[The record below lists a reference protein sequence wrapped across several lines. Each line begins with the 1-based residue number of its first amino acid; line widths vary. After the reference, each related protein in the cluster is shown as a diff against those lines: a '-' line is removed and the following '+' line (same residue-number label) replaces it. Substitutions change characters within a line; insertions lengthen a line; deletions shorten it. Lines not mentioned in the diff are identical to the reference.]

1 MKLAAKTGNLILIR
15 IRVSAREAS
24 LVRRWPPDAPGGC
37 NCSEQLWLHART
49 FLVALENRLGWAGE
63 SNWRRTFPL
72 LLLTTPPLW
81 PPKHLQRL
89 MKLGNI
95 VWVETSR
102 YLTKIM
108 ILWRKAARSKVLAAK
123 HTASLQ
129 LLCTVGGNQARLGAR
144 TVAV

>member
-1 MKLAAKTGNLILIR
+1 MATRKDLFGCPGESPWLGRRIKLKTYVSSSPFNYASVVAAKTL
-15 IRVSAREAS
+15 S
-24 LVRRWPPDAPGGC
+24 
-37 NCSEQLWLHART
+37 
-49 FLVALENRLGWAGE
+49 
-63 SNWRRTFPL
+63 
-72 LLLTTPPLW
+72 
-81 PPKHLQRL
+81 LQRL

-129 LLCTVGGNQARLGAR
+129 LLRTVGGNQAKLNARSEFESRQRGGGSWSCNRLYYGFR
-144 TVAV
+144 RYCESQN